1 MIVNQFHVVCIACF
15 PAEADPVL
23 AVHANAMLPG
33 PISLQSLQAIA
44 WRNPQVM
51 QSPRPVQDTQPSQRG
66 PGDWNPTAW
75 CLPVE
80 QLPRIAIAE

>member
-1 MIVNQFHVVCIACF
+1 MIVNQFRVVGIAFF

-23 AVHANAMLPG
+23 AVHPNAVLPG

-44 WRNPQVM
+44 WRNSQVVQGSRPM
-51 QSPRPVQDTQPSQRG
+51 QNPKLSQRG

-75 CLPVE
+75 RLPVE
-80 QLPRIAIAE
+80 QLLRIAVAE